1 MTFDDRTEQ
10 IAHQIVDAAIK
21 VHRALGPGLLE
32 SIYEVCFAHEL
43 ARRNLK
49 VATQVKIPILFEDL
63 KIEDALRLDL
73 IVEELIIV
81 ELKAVESIL
90 PVHEAQLL
98 SYLRLTGKRLGFLLN
113 FNVPLMKQ
121 GIKRLAL

>member
-1 MTFDDRTEQ
+1 MTLDARIEQ
-10 IAHQIVDAAIK
+10 IASQIVDAAIK

-32 SIYEVCFAHEL
+32 SIYELCFSHEL
-43 ARRNLK
+43 LRRSLK
-49 VATQVKIPILFEDL
+49 VATQVKVPILFEDL

-73 IVEELIIV
+73 IVEDLIIV
-81 ELKAVESIL
+81 ELKAVESVL

-98 SYLRLTGKRLGFLLN
+98 SYLRLSGKRLGFLLN

-121 GIKRLAL
+121 GIKRLVL

>member
-1 MTFDDRTEQ
+1 MTFDAHTEQ
-10 IAHQIVDAAIK
+10 IASQIVDAAIK

-32 SIYEVCFAHEL
+32 NIYEVCFSHEL
-43 ARRNLK
+43 VRRNLK
-49 VATQVKIPILFEDL
+49 IATQVKVPTLFEDL

-73 IVEELIIV
+73 IVEDLIIV

-90 PVHEAQLL
+90 PVHAAQLL
-98 SYLRLTGKRLGFLLN
+98 SYLRLSGKRLGFLLN

-121 GIKRLAL
+121 GIKRLVL